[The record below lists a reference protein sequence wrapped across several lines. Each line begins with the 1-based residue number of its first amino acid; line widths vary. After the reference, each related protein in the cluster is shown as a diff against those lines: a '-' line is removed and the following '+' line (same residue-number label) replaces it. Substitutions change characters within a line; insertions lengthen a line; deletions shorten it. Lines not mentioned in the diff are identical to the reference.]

1 MKRNSRFS
9 SALHMLVHMA
19 EAGGRALTSEEL
31 SSFIHTNPVVVRR
44 SIAGLREAGIVA
56 SSRGHGG
63 GWQLGRAPDQI
74 SLAEISAALG
84 ETLLPF
90 STEPES
96 PGCLVEQ
103 AVIAA
108 LEDFRT
114 EAERLLAEKLG
125 RITLA
130 DLAADFRRRY
140 DEIGVTS
147 HAV

>member
-1 MKRNSRFS
+1 MKRNSRLS
-9 SALHMLVHMA
+9 STLHILVHMT
-19 EAGGRALTSEEL
+19 ETQEHALTSEQL
-31 SSFIHTNPVVVRR
+31 ATFIHTNPVVVRR
-44 SIAGLREAGIVA
+44 TIAGLREAGIVT

-63 GWQLGRAPDQI
+63 GWQLGRAPEKI

-90 STEPES
+90 GTEPES

-103 AVIAA
+103 AVMAA
-108 LEDFRT
+108 LDDFRV
-114 EAERLLAEKLG
+114 EAERLLAEKLS

-140 DEIGVTS
+140 ELIGVTS

>member
-1 MKRNSRFS
+1 MRWLHLFS
-9 SALHMLVHMA
+9 SILHILVHMA
-19 EAGGRALTSEEL
+19 EKPEQALTSEQL
-31 SSFIHTNPVVVRR
+31 ATFIHTNPVVVRR
-44 SIAGLREAGIVA
+44 TIAGLRNAGIVT

-63 GWQLGRAPDQI
+63 GWLLGRAPENI

-90 STEPES
+90 STQPES

-103 AVIAA
+103 AVIAV
-108 LEDFRT
+108 LDDFRIA
-114 EAERLLAEKLG
+114 AEKLLAEKLS

-130 DLAADFRRRY
+130 DLTADFRRRY
-140 DEIGVTS
+140 DVSS

>member
-1 MKRNSRFS
+1 MKRNSRLS
-9 SALHMLVHMA
+9 STLHILVHMV
-19 EAGGRALTSEEL
+19 ETREHALTSEQL
-31 SSFIHTNPVVVRR
+31 ATFIHTNPVVVRR
-44 SIAGLREAGIVA
+44 TIAGLRDAGIVT

-63 GWQLGRAPDQI
+63 GWQLGRAPESI

-90 STEPES
+90 SSEPES

-108 LEDFRT
+108 LDDFRV
-114 EAERLLAEKLG
+114 EAERLLAEKLSH
-125 RITLA
+125 ITLA

-140 DEIGVTS
+140 ELIGVTS

>member
-1 MKRNSRFS
+1 MKRNSRLS
-9 SALHMLVHMA
+9 STLHILVHMA
-19 EAGGRALTSEEL
+19 EKPEQALTSEQL
-31 SSFIHTNPVVVRR
+31 ATFIDTNPVVVRR
-44 SIAGLREAGIVA
+44 TIAGLRDAGIVT

-63 GWQLGRAPDQI
+63 GWLLGRAPEKI
-74 SLAEISAALG
+74 SLAEISVALG

-103 AVIAA
+103 AVIAV
-108 LEDFRT
+108 LDDFRIA
-114 EAERLLAEKLG
+114 AERLLAEKLS

-130 DLAADFRRRY
+130 DLTADFRRRF
-140 DEIGVTS
+140 DLVGVSS

>member
-1 MKRNSRFS
+1 MKRNSRLS
-9 SALHMLVHMA
+9 STLHILVHMT
-19 EAGGRALTSEEL
+19 ETQEHALTSEQL
-31 SSFIHTNPVVVRR
+31 ATFIHTNPVVVRR
-44 SIAGLREAGIVA
+44 TIAGLRDAGIVT

-63 GWQLGRAPDQI
+63 GWQLGRAPEKI

-90 STEPES
+90 GTEPES

-108 LEDFRT
+108 LDDFRV
-114 EAERLLAEKLG
+114 EAERLLAEKLS

-130 DLAADFRRRY
+130 DLAADFHRRY
-140 DEIGVTS
+140 ELIGVTS

>member
-1 MKRNSRFS
+1 MKRNSRLS
-9 SALHMLVHMA
+9 SILHILVHIA
-19 EAGGRALTSEEL
+19 EKPEQALTSEQL
-31 SSFIHTNPVVVRR
+31 ATFVHTNPVVVRR
-44 SIAGLREAGIVA
+44 TIAGLRDAGIVT

-63 GWQLGRAPDQI
+63 GWQLGRAPKDI

-103 AVIAA
+103 AVIAV
-108 LEDFRT
+108 LDDFRIA
-114 EAERLLAEKLG
+114 AERLLAEKLSH
-125 RITLA
+125 ITLA
-130 DLAADFRRRY
+130 DLTADFRRRY
-140 DEIGVTS
+140 DLIGVSS

>member
-1 MKRNSRFS
+1 MKRNSRLS
-9 SALHMLVHMA
+9 STLHILVHMA
-19 EAGGRALTSEEL
+19 EKPERALTSEQL
-31 SSFIHTNPVVVRR
+31 ATFIHTNPVVVRR
-44 SIAGLREAGIVA
+44 NIAGLRDAGIVT

-63 GWQLGRAPDQI
+63 GWLLGRPPDEI

-90 STEPES
+90 GTEPES

-103 AVIAA
+103 AVIAV
-108 LEDFRT
+108 LDDFRIA
-114 EAERLLAEKLG
+114 AEKLLAEKLS

-130 DLAADFRRRY
+130 DLTSDFRRRY
-140 DEIGVTS
+140 DLIGVSS

>member
-1 MKRNSRFS
+1 MKRNSRLS
-9 SALHMLVHMA
+9 SILHILVHMA
-19 EAGGRALTSEEL
+19 EKPEQALTSEQL
-31 SSFIHTNPVVVRR
+31 ATFIHTNPVVVRR
-44 SIAGLREAGIVA
+44 TIAGLRDAGIVT

-63 GWQLGRAPDQI
+63 GWLLGRTPEEI

-103 AVIAA
+103 AVIAV
-108 LEDFRT
+108 LDDFRIA
-114 EAERLLAEKLG
+114 AEKLLAEKLS

-130 DLAADFRRRY
+130 DLTADFRRRY
-140 DEIGVTS
+140 DLIGASS
-147 HAV
+147 HAI

>member
-44 SIAGLREAGIVA
+44 SIAGLREAGVVA

-63 GWQLGRAPDQI
+63 GWQLGRAPERI
-74 SLAEISAALG
+74 TLAEISSALG

-108 LEDFRT
+108 LEGFRT

>member
-1 MKRNSRFS
+1 MKRNSRLS
-9 SALHMLVHMA
+9 STLHILVHMT
-19 EAGGRALTSEEL
+19 ETREHALTSEQL
-31 SSFIHTNPVVVRR
+31 ATFIHTNPVVVRR
-44 SIAGLREAGIVA
+44 TIAGLRDAGIVTSA
-56 SSRGHGG
+56 RGHGG
-63 GWQLGRAPDQI
+63 GWQLGRAPEKI

-90 STEPES
+90 SNEPES

-108 LEDFRT
+108 LDDFRI
-114 EAERLLAEKLG
+114 EAERLLAEKLS

-140 DEIGVTS
+140 ELIGVTS

>member
-1 MKRNSRFS
+1 MKRNSRLS
-9 SALHMLVHMA
+9 STLHILVHMT
-19 EAGGRALTSEEL
+19 ETQEHALTSEQL
-31 SSFIHTNPVVVRR
+31 ATFIHTNPVVVRR
-44 SIAGLREAGIVA
+44 TIAGLRDAGIVT

-63 GWQLGRAPDQI
+63 GWQLGRAPEKI

-90 STEPES
+90 GTEPES

-108 LEDFRT
+108 LDDFRV
-114 EAERLLAEKLG
+114 EAERLLAEKLS

-140 DEIGVTS
+140 ELIGVTS

>member
-1 MKRNSRFS
+1 MKRNSRLS
-9 SALHMLVHMA
+9 STLHILVHMA
-19 EAGGRALTSEEL
+19 EKPEQALTSEQL
-31 SSFIHTNPVVVRR
+31 ATFIHTNPVVVRR
-44 SIAGLREAGIVA
+44 TIAGLRDAGIVT
-56 SSRGHGG
+56 SSRGHSG
-63 GWQLGRAPDQI
+63 GWLLGRAPEKI

-103 AVIAA
+103 AVIAV
-108 LEDFRT
+108 LDDFRIA
-114 EAERLLAEKLG
+114 AERLLAEKLS

-130 DLAADFRRRY
+130 DLTADFRRRF
-140 DEIGVTS
+140 DLTGVSS

>member
-63 GWQLGRAPDQI
+63 GWQLGRAPGEI

>member
-63 GWQLGRAPDQI
+63 GWQLGRAPDRI
-74 SLAEISAALG
+74 WLAEISAALG

>member
-1 MKRNSRFS
+1 MKRNSKFS

-44 SIAGLREAGIVA
+44 TIAGLREAGIVA

-74 SLAEISAALG
+74 SLAEISSALG

-108 LEDFRT
+108 LEDFRA

-147 HAV
+147 HAI

>member
-1 MKRNSRFS
+1 MKRNSRLS
-9 SALHMLVHMA
+9 STLHILVHMA
-19 EAGGRALTSEEL
+19 EKPDHALTSEQL
-31 SSFIHTNPVVVRR
+31 ATFIHTNAVVVRR
-44 SIAGLREAGIVA
+44 TIAGLRDAGIVT

-63 GWQLGRAPDQI
+63 GWLLGRAPENI

-103 AVIAA
+103 AVIAV
-108 LEDFRT
+108 LDDFRIA
-114 EAERLLAEKLG
+114 AEKLLAEKLS

-130 DLAADFRRRY
+130 DLTADFRRRY
-140 DEIGVTS
+140 DLIGVSS

>member
-1 MKRNSRFS
+1 M
-9 SALHMLVHMA
+9 
-19 EAGGRALTSEEL
+19 TSEQL
-31 SSFIHTNPVVVRR
+31 ATFIHTNPVVVRR
-44 SIAGLREAGIVA
+44 TIAGLRDAGIVT

-63 GWQLGRAPDQI
+63 GWQLGRAPEEI

-108 LEDFRT
+108 LDDFRV
-114 EAERLLAEKLG
+114 EAERLLAERLS

-130 DLAADFRRRY
+130 DLAADFHRRY
-140 DEIGVTS
+140 ELIGVTS

>member
-1 MKRNSRFS
+1 MKRNSRLS
-9 SALHMLVHMA
+9 STLHILVHMT
-19 EAGGRALTSEEL
+19 ETQEHALTSEQL
-31 SSFIHTNPVVVRR
+31 ATFIHTNPVVVRR
-44 SIAGLREAGIVA
+44 TIAGLRDAGIVT

-63 GWQLGRAPDQI
+63 GWQLGRAPEKI
-74 SLAEISAALG
+74 SLAEISAGLG

-90 STEPES
+90 GTEPES

-103 AVIAA
+103 AVMAA
-108 LEDFRT
+108 LDDFRV
-114 EAERLLAEKLG
+114 EAERLLAEKLS

-140 DEIGVTS
+140 ELIGVTS

>member
-1 MKRNSRFS
+1 MKRNSRLS
-9 SALHMLVHMA
+9 STLHILVHMA
-19 EAGGRALTSEEL
+19 EKPEQALTSEQL
-31 SSFIHTNPVVVRR
+31 ATFIPTKPVVVRR
-44 SIAGLREAGIVA
+44 TIAGLRDAGIVT

-63 GWQLGRAPDQI
+63 GWLLGRAPENI
-74 SLAEISAALG
+74 SLAEISTALG

-103 AVIAA
+103 AVMAV
-108 LEDFRT
+108 LDDFRVA
-114 EAERLLAEKLG
+114 AEKLLAEKLS

-130 DLAADFRRRY
+130 DLTADFRRRY
-140 DEIGVTS
+140 DLIGVSS

>member
-1 MKRNSRFS
+1 MKRNSRLS
-9 SALHMLVHMA
+9 STLHILVHMA
-19 EAGGRALTSEEL
+19 EKPEQALTSEQL
-31 SSFIHTNPVVVRR
+31 ATFIHTNPVVVRR
-44 SIAGLREAGIVA
+44 TIGGLRDAGIVT

-63 GWQLGRAPDQI
+63 GWLLGRAPENI
-74 SLAEISAALG
+74 SLAEISVALG

-103 AVIAA
+103 AVIAV
-108 LEDFRT
+108 LDDFRVA
-114 EAERLLAEKLG
+114 AEKLLAEKLS

-130 DLAADFRRRY
+130 DLTADFRRRY
-140 DEIGVTS
+140 ALIGVSS

>member
-1 MKRNSRFS
+1 MKRNSKLS
-9 SALHMLVHMA
+9 STLHILVHMA
-19 EAGGRALTSEEL
+19 ETREHALTSEQL
-31 SSFIHTNPVVVRR
+31 ATFIHTNPVVVRR
-44 SIAGLREAGIVA
+44 TIAGLRDAGIVT

-63 GWQLGRAPDQI
+63 GWQLGRAPEEI
-74 SLAEISAALG
+74 SLAEISAVLG
-84 ETLLPF
+84 ETLMPF

-108 LEDFRT
+108 LEDFRRD
-114 EAERLLAEKLG
+114 AEKLLAEKLG

-130 DLAADFRRRY
+130 DLAADFRRRF
-140 DEIGVTS
+140 DLIGVSS

>member
-1 MKRNSRFS
+1 MKRNSKFS

-44 SIAGLREAGIVA
+44 TIAGLREAGIVA

-74 SLAEISAALG
+74 SLAEISSALG

-108 LEDFRT
+108 LEDFRA
-114 EAERLLAEKLG
+114 EAERLLAERLG
-125 RITLA
+125 RIMLA

-140 DEIGVTS
+140 DETGVTS

>member
-1 MKRNSRFS
+1 MKRNSRLS
-9 SALHMLVHMA
+9 STLHILVHMA
-19 EAGGRALTSEEL
+19 ETQERALTSEQL
-31 SSFIHTNPVVVRR
+31 ATFIHTNPVVVRR
-44 SIAGLREAGIVA
+44 TIAGIVT

-63 GWQLGRAPDQI
+63 GWQLGRAPEKI

-90 STEPES
+90 GTEPES

-108 LEDFRT
+108 LDDFRVA
-114 EAERLLAEKLG
+114 AERLLAEKLS

-130 DLAADFRRRY
+130 DLAADFHRRY
-140 DEIGVTS
+140 ELIGVTS

>member
-1 MKRNSRFS
+1 MKRNSRLS
-9 SALHMLVHMA
+9 STLHILVHMT
-19 EAGGRALTSEEL
+19 ETPEHALTSEQL
-31 SSFIHTNPVVVRR
+31 ATFIHTNPVVVRR
-44 SIAGLREAGIVA
+44 TIAGLRDAGIVT

-63 GWQLGRAPDQI
+63 GWQLGRAPENI

-90 STEPES
+90 GTEPES

-108 LEDFRT
+108 LDDFRV
-114 EAERLLAEKLG
+114 EAEKLLAEKLS

-130 DLAADFRRRY
+130 DLAADFHRRY
-140 DEIGVTS
+140 ELIGVTS